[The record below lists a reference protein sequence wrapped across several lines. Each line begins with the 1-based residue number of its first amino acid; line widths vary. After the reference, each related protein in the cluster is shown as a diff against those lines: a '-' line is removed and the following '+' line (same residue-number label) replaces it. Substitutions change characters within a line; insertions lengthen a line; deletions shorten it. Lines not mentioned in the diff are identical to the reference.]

1 MIKYHE
7 PICSRLTK
15 EQQNA
20 FQHNVTF
27 KILLKISQ
35 CSRWQA
41 WSKQQEQIEP
51 EASVYLCILFLLRC
65 DVRLLSSSTTLYV
78 KLATVV
84 VLCDCERVST
94 FTFYAAPLSVYNST
108 GTTCGGGDCCLWPL
122 LYLSSW
128 FNCET
133 WGHKFSFKPLK
144 RQIRFLFFSSPCS
157 INFIY
162 TMLQA

>member
-1 MIKYHE
+1 M
-7 PICSRLTK
+7 
-15 EQQNA
+15 
-20 FQHNVTF
+20 
-27 KILLKISQ
+27 
-35 CSRWQA
+35 
-41 WSKQQEQIEP
+41 
-51 EASVYLCILFLLRC
+51 YLCILFLLRC

-108 GTTCGGGDCCLWPL
+108 GTTRGGGDCCLWLL
-122 LYLSSW
+122 LYLSSR

-133 WGHKFSFKPLK
+133 RGHNFSFKLLK

-162 TMLQA
+162 TQCSKPKESYLMTIGTVFGKCILTVIFKHGKY